1 MATFGSMTDEVVR
14 KLAGF
19 TLRQDRQ
26 THLTAAANATAT
38 SITVASAQNISTGII
53 QIDDELIYV
62 DSYDRNSGVLSIP
75 PYGRG
80 YNGTTAATHQNGAR
94 VIISPTFPS
103 VDVKSAINE
112 TLEATFPDLYTTGVH
127 TFLFSPAKSTYA
139 LPDEVETVLGV
150 SYETT
155 GPSKEWLPVRGYR
168 VDPMANVDA
177 FNSRNS
183 ITLLSGVESGR
194 TVQIFYTAAPAVM
207 DADDDD
213 FEIVTGLPSSCK
225 DVIILGASARLASFI
240 DPGRLTFGSAESD
253 QQSQVAGR
261 AYGAGTNASKYL
273 LALYD
278 KRLAEESRKMN
289 DRNPIRIHFTR
300 QVNHGTQLFFYR

>member
-1 MATFGSMTDEVVR
+1 MVMATFGSMTDEVVR

-26 THLTAAANATAT
+26 THLIAAVNTTAT
-38 SITVASAQNISTGII
+38 TITVASANNISTGII

-62 DSYDRNSGVLSIP
+62 DSYDRTSGVLSIP

-80 YNGTTAATHQNGAR
+80 YNGTSPASHQNGAR

-103 VDVKSAINE
+103 VDVNE
-112 TLEATFPDLYTTGVH
+112 TLLSTFPDLYTTGTH
-127 TFLFSPAKSTYA
+127 TFSFSTAKSTYP
-139 LPDEVETVLGV
+139 LPEEVETVLGV

-168 VDPMANVDA
+168 VDPMANTDT

-183 ITLLSGVESGR
+183 LSLYSGIEPGR
-194 TVQIFYTAAPAVM
+194 TVQVFYTAAPAVM
-207 DADDDD
+207 DSNDDD
-213 FEIVTGLPSSCK
+213 FEIVTGLPASCK
-225 DVIILGASARLASFI
+225 DVMVLGAAARLASFI

-253 QQSQVAGR
+253 QQSQIAGR
-261 AYGAGTNASKYL
+261 SYGAGTNASKYL

-278 KRLAEESRKMN
+278 KRLAEEARKLN

-300 QVNHGTQLFFYR
+300 

>member
-1 MATFGSMTDEVVR
+1 MVMATFGSMTDEVVR

-26 THLTAAANATAT
+26 THLTAAVNATAT
-38 SITVASAQNISTGII
+38 SITIASAQNISTGII

-80 YNGTTAATHQNGAR
+80 YNGTSAATHQNGAR

-103 VDVKSAINE
+103 VDVKGAINE
-112 TLEATFPDLYTTGVH
+112 TIEAVFPDLYTTGTH
-127 TFLFSPAKSTYA
+127 TFSFSPSKSTYP
-139 LPDEVETVLGV
+139 LPDEAETVLAV
-150 SYETT
+150 AYETT
-155 GPSKEWLPVRGYR
+155 GPSKEWLPIRGYR
-168 VDPMANVDA
+168 IDPMANVDA

-194 TVQIFYTAAPAVM
+194 TVQVFYTSAPAVM
-207 DADDDD
+207 DANDDD
-213 FEIVTGLPSSCK
+213 FQIVTGLPASCK
-225 DVIILGASARLASFI
+225 DVIVLGAAARLASFI

-253 QQSQVAGR
+253 QQSQIAGR

-278 KRLAEESRKMN
+278 KRLSEETRKMQ

-300 QVNHGTQLFFYR
+300 

>member
-1 MATFGSMTDEVVR
+1 MATFGSMADEVVR

-26 THLTAAANATAT
+26 THLTAAVNATAT
-38 SITVASAQNISTGII
+38 SITVASAQNISNGII

-80 YNGTTAATHQNGAR
+80 YNGTYAATHQNGAR

-103 VDVKSAINE
+103 VDVKDAINE
-112 TLEATFPDLYTTGVH
+112 TLLATFPDLYTTGVH
-127 TFLFSPAKSTYA
+127 TFLFSPSKSTYA
-139 LPDEVETVLGV
+139 LPNEVETVLGV

-155 GPSKEWLPVRGYR
+155 GPSKEWLPIRGYR

-177 FNSRNS
+177 FNSSNS

-194 TVQIFYTAAPAVM
+194 TVQVFYTAAPTVM

-213 FEIVTGLPSSCK
+213 FEIVTGLPASCK
-225 DVIILGASARLASFI
+225 DVIVLGATARLASFI

-253 QQSQVAGR
+253 QQSQIAGR

-278 KRLAEESRKMN
+278 KRLAEEARKLN

-300 QVNHGTQLFFYR
+300 

>member
-26 THLTAAANATAT
+26 THLITTTTTVALTL
-38 SITVASAQNISTGII
+38 TVASAVNISTGVI
-53 QIDDELIYV
+53 QIGDELIYV
-62 DSYDRNSGVLSIP
+62 ESYDRNTGVLTIP

-80 YNGTTAATHQNGAR
+80 YNSTTAVAHTAGAR
-94 VIISPTFPS
+94 VIVSPTFPS
-103 VDVKSAINE
+103 VDVKNAINE
-112 TLEATFPDLYTTGVH
+112 TLLATFPDLYTTGTH
-127 TFLFSPAKSTYA
+127 TFSFSPAKSTYA
-139 LPDEVETVLGV
+139 LPNAVETVLAV

-155 GPSKEWLPVRGYR
+155 GPTKEWLPVRGYR
-168 VDPMANVDA
+168 VDPMANTA
-177 FNSRNS
+177 SFGGSQNS

-194 TVQIFYTAAPAVM
+194 TVQVFYTAAPTVM
-207 DADDDD
+207 SANADN
-213 FEIVTGLPSSCK
+213 FVTVTGLPASCK
-225 DVIILGASARLASFI
+225 DVIVLGATARLASFI

-253 QQSQVAGR
+253 QQSQIAGR
-261 AYGAGTNASKYL
+261 SYGAGTNASKYL

-278 KRLAEESRKMN
+278 KRLSEEARKLN

-300 QVNHGTQLFFYR
+300 

>member
-1 MATFGSMTDEVVR
+1 MATFGQMTDEVSR

-26 THLTAAANATAT
+26 THLTVAANATAT
-38 SITVASAQNISTGII
+38 TVTVASAQNISTGII

-80 YNGTTAATHQNGAR
+80 YNGTSPATHASGAR

-103 VDVKSAINE
+103 IDIKGAINE
-112 TLEATFPDLYTTGVH
+112 TIEATFPDLYTTGTH
-127 TFLFSPAKSTYA
+127 TFSYSTAKSTYP
-139 LPDEVETVLGV
+139 LPNEVETVLGV
-150 SYETT
+150 SFQTT
-155 GPSKEWLPVRGYR
+155 GPSKEWLPIRGYR
-168 VDPMANVDA
+168 VDPMANTDA

-183 ITLLSGVESGR
+183 ISLYSGVEPGR
-194 TVQIFYTAAPAVM
+194 TVQIYYTSAPAIM
-207 DADDDD
+207 DSNDDD
-213 FEIVTGLPSSCK
+213 FEIVTGLPASCR
-225 DVIILGASARLASFI
+225 DVIVLGAAARLSAFV

-253 QQSQVAGR
+253 QQSQIAGR

-278 KRLAEESRKMN
+278 KRLSEESRKLT
-289 DRNPIRIHFTR
+289 DRNPTRIHFTR
-300 QVNHGTQLFFYR
+300 

>member
-1 MATFGSMTDEVVR
+1 MVMATFGSMTDEVVR

-26 THLTAAANATAT
+26 THVVNQGNNTGVSSTAT
-38 SITVASAQNISTGII
+38 NIKVASAQNISTGII

-62 DSYDRNSGVLSIP
+62 DSYDRASGTLNIP

-80 YNGTTAATHQNGAR
+80 YNGTEPATHQIGAR
-94 VIISPTFPS
+94 VIISPTFPT
-103 VDVKSAINE
+103 VDVKGAINE
-112 TLEATFPDLYTTGVH
+112 TIEAVFPDLYTTGVH
-127 TFLFSPAKSTYA
+127 TFLFSPSKSTYA
-139 LPDEVETVLGV
+139 LPEEVETVLAV

-155 GPSKEWLPVRGYR
+155 GPTKEWLPVRGYR

-177 FNSRNS
+177 FGSRNS

-194 TVQIFYTAAPAVM
+194 TVQIFYTSAPTVM
-207 DADDDD
+207 DSNDDD
-213 FEIVTGLPSSCK
+213 FEIVTGLPASCK
-225 DVIILGASARLASFI
+225 DVIVLGATARLASFI

-253 QQSQVAGR
+253 QQSQIAGR

-273 LALYD
+273 LALFD
-278 KRLAEESRKMN
+278 KRLSEETRKLQ

-300 QVNHGTQLFFYR
+300 

>member
-26 THLTAAANATAT
+26 THLTAAVNATAT
-38 SITVASAQNISTGII
+38 TITVASASNISTGII

-62 DSYDRNSGVLSIP
+62 DSYDRSSGTLSIP

-80 YNGTTAATHQNGAR
+80 YNGTSAATHQNGAR

-103 VDVKSAINE
+103 VDVKGAINE
-112 TLEATFPDLYTTGVH
+112 TLLSTFPDLYTTGTH
-127 TFLFSPAKSTYA
+127 TFSFSTAKSTYP
-139 LPDEVETVLGV
+139 LPEEVETVLGV

-155 GPSKEWLPVRGYR
+155 GPSKEWLPIRGYR
-168 VDPMANVDA
+168 IDPMANTDT

-183 ITLLSGVESGR
+183 ISLYSGIEPGR
-194 TVQIFYTAAPAVM
+194 TVQVFYTAAPAVM
-207 DADDDD
+207 DTNDDD
-213 FEIVTGLPSSCK
+213 FETVTGLPASCK

-253 QQSQVAGR
+253 QQSQIAGR
-261 AYGAGTNASKYL
+261 SYGAGTNASKYL

-278 KRLAEESRKMN
+278 KRLAEETRKLN

-300 QVNHGTQLFFYR
+300 

>member
-1 MATFGSMTDEVVR
+1 MVMATFGSMADEVVR

-26 THLTAAANATAT
+26 THLTAAVNATAT
-38 SITVASAQNISTGII
+38 SITVASAQNISNGII

-62 DSYDRNSGVLSIP
+62 DSYDRNSGLLSVP

-80 YNGTTAATHQNGAR
+80 YNGTSAATHQNGAR

-103 VDVKSAINE
+103 VDVKDAINE
-112 TLEATFPDLYTTGVH
+112 TLLATFPDLFIMGTH
-127 TFLFSPAKSTYA
+127 TFSFSPAKSTYA
-139 LPDEVETVLGV
+139 LPDDAETIFAV
-150 SYETT
+150 SYQTT
-155 GPSKEWLPVRGYR
+155 GPSKEWLPIRSYR
-168 VDPMANVDA
+168 IDSMANVEE
-177 FNSRNS
+177 FNSKNTIS
-183 ITLLSGVESGR
+183 LYSGVEPGR
-194 TVQIFYTAAPAVM
+194 TVQVSYSAAPAVM
-207 DADDDD
+207 DANDDD
-213 FEIVTGLPSSCK
+213 FEIVTGLPASCK

-253 QQSQVAGR
+253 QQSQIAGR

-278 KRLAEESRKMN
+278 KRLAEEARKLN

-300 QVNHGTQLFFYR
+300 

>member
-1 MATFGSMTDEVVR
+1 MTDEVAR

-26 THLTAAANATAT
+26 THLTAALNATAT
-38 SITVASAQNISTGII
+38 TITVASANNISSGVI

-62 DSYDRNSGVLSIP
+62 DSFDRNAGTLSIP

-80 YNGTTAATHQNGAR
+80 YNGTSPATHQNGAR
-94 VIISPTFPS
+94 VIVSPTFPS
-103 VDVKSAINE
+103 LDIKDAINE
-112 TLEATFPDLYTTGVH
+112 TILATFPDLYTTGTH
-127 TFLFSPAKSTYA
+127 TFSFSPAKSTYA

-155 GPSKEWLPVRGYR
+155 GPSKEWLPIRGWR
-168 VDPMANVDA
+168 VDPMANTDA

-183 ITLLSGVESGR
+183 LSLYSGVESGR
-194 TVQIFYTAAPAVM
+194 TVQVYYSAAPSVM
-207 DADDDD
+207 DTNDDD
-213 FEIVTGLPSSCK
+213 FEIVTGLPASCK
-225 DVIILGASARLASFI
+225 DVIVLGATARLASFI

-253 QQSQVAGR
+253 QQSQIAGR
-261 AYGAGTNASKYL
+261 SYGAGTNASKYL

-278 KRLAEESRKMN
+278 KRLSEEARKLN

-300 QVNHGTQLFFYR
+300 

>member
-26 THLTAAANATAT
+26 THLTAALNATAT
-38 SITVASAQNISTGII
+38 SITVASAQNVSNGII

-62 DSYDRNSGVLSIP
+62 DSYDRNTGVLTIP

-80 YNGTTAATHQNGAR
+80 YNGTEPATHQSGAR
-94 VIISPTFPS
+94 VIVSPTFPS
-103 VDVKSAINE
+103 LDVKDAINE
-112 TLEATFPDLYTTGVH
+112 TLLATFPDLYTTGTH
-127 TFLFSPAKSTYA
+127 TFSFSPAQSTYA
-139 LPDEVETVLGV
+139 LPDEVETVLSV

-168 VDPMANVDA
+168 TDAMANTDA

-183 ITLLSGVESGR
+183 ISLYSGVESGR
-194 TVQIFYTAAPAVM
+194 TVQVYYSAAPTVM
-207 DADDDD
+207 DNNDDD
-213 FEIVTGLPSSCK
+213 FEITTGLPASCK
-225 DVIILGASARLASFI
+225 DVIILGATARLASFI

-253 QQSQVAGR
+253 QQSQIAGR
-261 AYGAGTNASKYL
+261 SYGAGTNASKYL

-278 KRLAEESRKMN
+278 KRLSEEARKLN

-300 QVNHGTQLFFYR
+300 

>member
-1 MATFGSMTDEVVR
+1 MATFGSMTDEVMR

-26 THLTAAANATAT
+26 THLTAAVSATAT
-38 SITVASAQNISTGII
+38 SITIASTNNLSSGII

-62 DSYDRNSGVLSIP
+62 DSYDRNTGTLSIP

-80 YNGTTAATHQNGAR
+80 YNGTTVSSHQNGSR

-103 VDVKSAINE
+103 VDVKNAINE
-112 TLEATFPDLYTTGVH
+112 TIEATFPDLYATDVY
-127 TFLFSPAKSTYA
+127 TFKFSPAKSTYP
-139 LPDEVETVLGV
+139 LPEETETVLGV

-155 GPSKEWLPVRGYR
+155 GPSKEWLPIRGWR
-168 VDPMANVDA
+168 VDSMANTDS

-183 ITLLSGVESGR
+183 ISLYTGVEPGR
-194 TVQIFYTAAPAVM
+194 TVQVFYTTAPGIM
-207 DADDDD
+207 DANDDD

-225 DVIILGASARLASFI
+225 DVIVLGAAARLASFI
-240 DPGRLTFGSAESD
+240 DPGRLTFGSAEAD
-253 QQSQVAGR
+253 QQSQIAGR
-261 AYGAGTNASKYL
+261 SYGAGTNASKYL

-278 KRLAEESRKMN
+278 KRLAEETRKMQ
-289 DRNPIRIHFTR
+289 DRNPIRVHFTR
-300 QVNHGTQLFFYR
+300 